1 MSEERQNL
9 YHKSIPILLEGFPF
23 DLDGA
28 LIYHEFETYAIAGE
42 IKFGKDYAFLVNG
55 WVITD
60 DKEFFDD
67 LDILVVEWEEGIR
80 NSVIEHWY

>member
-1 MSEERQNL
+1 MNEERQNL
-9 YHKSIPILLEGFPF
+9 YCKRIPILLERFPF

-28 LIYHEFETYAIAGE
+28 LIYHEFETYTVAGE
-42 IKFGKDYAFLVNG
+42 VKFTKDYAFLADG

-67 LDILVVEWEEGIR
+67 LDILVVEWDEKIR
-80 NSVIEHWY
+80 NSVIKHWY